1 MNCIDLGGHS
11 GCKIYLI
18 ESDDGRNF
26 VRKISKDKDYNS
38 RLQAQ
43 CNKQARYIG
52 SKIKAPKVLRSG
64 VTDEDLFFFDMEYV
78 QGITLAEYIRNIEI
92 GKIKGLVDAL
102 VENIDKEKY
111 VRKNEA
117 NTIFIKKFSDLQL
130 KLAGNNIVID
140 EALNLLMSHDW
151 SQFSRSFC
159 HGDMTLENI
168 IVKND
173 ELYFIDFLDSFYD
186 SYLMD
191 FGTLLQDVQV
201 MWSYRKDKNV
211 DMNLILRLIVFRDL
225 FIDSICEKNES
236 LVKEVY
242 FALLQKLVRIL
253 PYTND
258 ELTWKFL
265 LKKIKLVIKEVA

>member
-1 MNCIDLGGHS
+1 MSGIDLGGHS

-26 VRKISKDKDYNS
+26 VRKISKDKEYNS
-38 RLQAQ
+38 RLQVQ
-43 CNKQARYIG
+43 CNKQALYIG

-102 VENIDKEKY
+102 VDNVDKEKY
-111 VRKNEA
+111 VEKNEA

-130 KLAGNNIVID
+130 KLAGNNMVID
-140 EALNLLMSHDW
+140 EAFNLLMSHDW
-151 SQFSRSFC
+151 SPFSHSFC

-211 DMNLILRLIVFRDL
+211 DMNLILRLVVFRDL
-225 FIDSICEKNES
+225 LIDSICEKNES

-265 LKKIKLVIKEVA
+265 LEEIKLVIKEVA